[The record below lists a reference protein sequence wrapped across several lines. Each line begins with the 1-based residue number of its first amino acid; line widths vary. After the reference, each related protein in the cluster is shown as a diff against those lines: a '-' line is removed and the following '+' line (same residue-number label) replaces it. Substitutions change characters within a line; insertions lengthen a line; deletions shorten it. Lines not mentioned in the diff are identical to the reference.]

1 MLRLLK
7 KERGAAL
14 VTVIII
20 TAVLTTL
27 SVVLLNSAIQGL
39 SLSKRQSNIKLTYVC
54 WSICH

>member
-39 SLSKRQSNIKLTYVC
+39 SLSKRQSNIKLTYFC

>member
-27 SVVLLNSAIQGL
+27 SVVLLNSAIQG
-39 SLSKRQSNIKLTYVC
+39 
-54 WSICH
+54 